1 LLPVS
6 VFGVSLG
13 AGVARIAESFR
24 SASEVFRVRSVVAVV
39 LPASVGGGVTP
50 SVRRRAVRSVGVG
63 LVIGSATRP
72 VWDPETLSE
81 LPGTLSAPRPM
92 GSATFPVGLD
102 GVSGR
107 VIVGLA
113 RLVSGVVT
121 TGVEDLVIGDA
132 ISFEVRSTGIET
144 FASGRLIVFGVSV
157 VVRFL
162 GAYAVMLGRLGVI
175 GEAIA
180 SRGTLGV
187 T

>member
-1 LLPVS
+1 VS

-24 SASEVFRVRSVVAVV
+24 SASEVFRVRSVVAVG

-50 SVRRRAVRSVGVG
+50 SVRRRAVRSVGAGVG
-63 LVIGSATRP
+63 LVIGSATPP
-72 VWDPETLSE
+72 VLDPETLSE
-81 LPGTLSAPRPM
+81 LPGTLSAPRPI
-92 GSATFPVGLD
+92 GSATLTVGLD
-102 GVSGR
+102 GVSVR

-113 RLVSGVVT
+113 RLVSGVAT

-132 ISFEVRSTGIET
+132 ISFEVRSTEVEI
-144 FASGRLIVFGVSV
+144 FASGRLIVFGVSA

-162 GAYAVMLGRLGVI
+162 DADGAMLGRLGVI